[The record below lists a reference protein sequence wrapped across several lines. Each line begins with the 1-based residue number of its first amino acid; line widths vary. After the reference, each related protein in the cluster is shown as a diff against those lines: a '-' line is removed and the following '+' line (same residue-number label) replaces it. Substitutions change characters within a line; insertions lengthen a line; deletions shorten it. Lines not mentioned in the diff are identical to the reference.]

1 MAACSPWLANKEGG
15 GGGGREGV
23 HQSNLEGLSDADA
36 LDAIARLIDAAGD
49 EIDLTLIEQAL
60 AMADQLEARG
70 LRPEE
75 QALLDYFRSNGWACR
90 YQCRYLARDAHWDFE
105 QPEIQQQILLLRR
118 AAHGAGFG
126 ALDAIRRCQILTN
139 LGNQLDAL
147 GRFVEARSCWNV
159 ALSIEPRFW
168 MARANRGN
176 GLMFY
181 AAALYDPGHQGVFA
195 YRAYGDLVEAVELID
210 KYPQLGDSR
219 LREVFEP
226 AAEQILLRYDLE
238 AIHQAY
244 RPDDG
249 SLGAGPAEQE
259 YRRWCLTET
268 LFLNPLN
275 DVDAAPIAARDVLCL
290 PSFVLPAGEPPFF
303 TGMFN
308 ELKQLFASARLL
320 LWEGLQGKRDH
331 FSDRDVVLL
340 NTLDYP
346 SYGLSVEKVKAA
358 FRLGYSIF
366 DKIAY
371 FLNHYLGLGLVEH
384 RISFRT
390 IWREKD
396 TGPLREPIAMSENW
410 PLRGLYWL
418 SKDLFEEGMRG
429 STEPQAR
436 ALAELRNHL
445 EHKYVKVHEFSVPAT
460 RDGDPL
466 RDRLAYSLTRSDLNQ
481 KTLRL
486 LQLVR
491 SALVYLSLAMH
502 HEERRRAKRLS
513 GLSAPM
519 LLDVWRDEWKR

>member
-1 MAACSPWLANKEGG
+1 MEFEDVNEPS
-15 GGGGREGV
+15 
-23 HQSNLEGLSDADA
+23 LEGLSDTDA
-36 LDAIARLIDAAGD
+36 LDVIARLVDLASDADNLALVD
-49 EIDLTLIEQAL
+49 QAL
-60 AMADQLEARG
+60 ALADQLEARG

-90 YQCRYLARDAHWDFE
+90 YQRRYRARDALWDFE
-105 QPEIQQQILLLRR
+105 QPEIQQQVLLLRR
-118 AAHGAGFG
+118 AAHGVGFE
-126 ALDAIRRCQILTN
+126 AMDAIRRCQILTN

-147 GRFVEARSCWNV
+147 GRFLEARACWNA
-159 ALSIEPRFW
+159 ALSIDPRFW
-168 MARANRGN
+168 MARANRGR

-181 AAALYDPGHQGVFA
+181 AAALYDPGHQEVFA
-195 YRAYGDLVEAVELID
+195 YWAHGDLVEAVELID
-210 KYPQLGDSR
+210 KYPQLGDFR

-226 AAEQILLRYDLE
+226 AAEQILRRYDLE
-238 AIHQAY
+238 AIHQTY
-244 RPDDG
+244 RPEDWSIG
-249 SLGAGPAEQE
+249 KEPAEQG
-259 YRRWCLTET
+259 YRRWCLAKT

-290 PSFVLPAGEPPFF
+290 PNFVLPAGDPPIVM
-303 TGMFN
+303 GMFN
-308 ELKQLFASARLL
+308 ELKQLFASARWM
-320 LWEGLQGKRDH
+320 LWEGLQEEKDH
-331 FSDRDVVLL
+331 FSDRDVVLF

-371 FLNHYLGLGLVEH
+371 FLNHYLVLGVTEY
-384 RISFRT
+384 RISFRA
-390 IWREKD
+390 IWREK
-396 TGPLREPIAMSENW
+396 GAGSLRDPIAMSENW

-418 SKDLFEEGMRG
+418 SKDLFEEGVRDSM
-429 STEPQAR
+429 EPQAR

-445 EHKYVKVHEFSVPAT
+445 EHKYVKVHEFSVPAPGN
-460 RDGDPL
+460 GDPF
-466 RDRLAYSLTRSDLNQ
+466 RDTLAYGLTRSDLEQ

-486 LQLVR
+486 LQLAR

-502 HEERRRAKRLS
+502 QEERRRAKGRS

>member
-1 MAACSPWLANKEGG
+1 MGC
-15 GGGGREGV
+15 EGV
-23 HQSNLEGLSDADA
+23 NEPNLEGLSDTEA
-36 LDAIARLIDAAGD
+36 LDAIARLIDLASD
-49 EIDLTLIEQAL
+49 SDNLTLVDQAL
-60 AMADQLEARG
+60 ALADQLEARG
-70 LRPEE
+70 LSPEK
-75 QALLDYFRSNGWACR
+75 QALLDYFRANGWACHYQRR
-90 YQCRYLARDAHWDFE
+90 YRVRDALWDFE
-105 QPEIQQQILLLRR
+105 QPDIQKQVLLLRR
-118 AAHGAGFG
+118 AAHGAGFE
-126 ALDAIRRCQILTN
+126 ALDAIRRCQIMTN

-147 GRFVEARSCWNV
+147 GRFVEARVCWNA

-168 MARANRGN
+168 MARANRGR

-181 AAALYDPGHQGVFA
+181 AVALYDPGHQGVFA
-195 YRAYGDLVEAVELID
+195 YRAHGDLIEAVELID
-210 KYPQLGDSR
+210 KYPQLGDPR

-226 AAEQILLRYDLE
+226 AAEHISRRYDLE
-238 AIHQAY
+238 AIHQNY
-244 RPDDG
+244 RPDDWSIG
-249 SLGAGPAEQE
+249 DQPAEQE
-259 YRRWCLTET
+259 YRRWCLAKT

-275 DVDAAPIAARDVLCL
+275 DIDAEPIAARDVLCL
-290 PSFVLPAGEPPFF
+290 PNFVLPVGEPPVV

-308 ELKQLFASARLL
+308 ELKQLFASARWM
-320 LWEGLQGKRDH
+320 LWEGLKGEDGH
-331 FSDRDVVLL
+331 FSDRDVVLF

-371 FLNHYLGLGLVEH
+371 FLNHYLELGVAER

-390 IWREKD
+390 IWRERD
-396 TGPLREPIAMSENW
+396 SGPLRDPIAMSENW

-418 SKDLFEEGMRG
+418 SKDLFEEGVKD

-445 EHKYVKVHEFSVPAT
+445 EHKYVKVHEFSAPALGNDDLF
-460 RDGDPL
+460 RDT
-466 RDRLAYSLTRSDLNQ
+466 LAYGLTRSDLEQ

-486 LQLVR
+486 LQLAR

-502 HEERRRAKRLS
+502 QEERRRAKGRS

-519 LLDVWRDEWKR
+519 LLDVWRNEWKG